1 MKKYLIISLLLAF
14 AICLENCNDDKEE
27 PDPLQEKAD
36 LIVGTWSIA
45 DNGVDAPA
53 DASTLD
59 WSNLSITIS
68 GDAAG
73 GSITASGV
81 PECAETIWPASEAW
95 IFGDTQ
101 GNTMSRGD
109 NVVMAIN
116 NATESSLTLSF
127 PIVYEPPVPENGFLE
142 AFDYPDG
149 TVYDDVTYDV
159 YVEWPESSSVQD
171 GVLVWD
177 MDIEG
182 ETSFGAEFEESLD
195 LTDNTNLKFKYIFP
209 ADAFVDIYLID
220 ADGLESELSVTF
232 VGGTEDLQDIT
243 LDLSA
248 AEGLEGGDPADLSI
262 FAGFYIIFYTPT
274 ASTLNLDDV
283 TLGDVSE
290 CSSISLTGDWT
301 FRFDK

>member
-45 DNGVDAPA
+45 DNGVDAPV

-59 WSNLSITIS
+59 WSSLSITIS

-109 NVVMAIN
+109 NVVI
-116 NATESSLTLSF
+116 LL
-127 PIVYEPPVPENGFLE
+127 LHH
-142 AFDYPDG
+142 
-149 TVYDDVTYDV
+149 
-159 YVEWPESSSVQD
+159 
-171 GVLVWD
+171 
-177 MDIEG
+177 
-182 ETSFGAEFEESLD
+182 
-195 LTDNTNLKFKYIFP
+195 
-209 ADAFVDIYLID
+209 
-220 ADGLESELSVTF
+220 
-232 VGGTEDLQDIT
+232 
-243 LDLSA
+243 
-248 AEGLEGGDPADLSI
+248 
-262 FAGFYIIFYTPT
+262 
-274 ASTLNLDDV
+274 
-283 TLGDVSE
+283 
-290 CSSISLTGDWT
+290 
-301 FRFDK
+301 

>member
-14 AICLENCNDDKEE
+14 AICLENCGDDKEE
-27 PDPLQEKAD
+27 PDPLKEKAD

-45 DNGVDAPA
+45 DNGVDAPN

-68 GDAAG
+68 GGAAG
-73 GSITASGV
+73 GSIAASGV
-81 PECAETIWPASEAW
+81 PECAETIWPTSEAW

-109 NVVMAIN
+109 NVVVTII
-116 NATESSLTLSF
+116 NATESSLTLRF
-127 PIVYEPPVPENGFLE
+127 PIVYEPPAPENGFLE
-142 AFDYPDG
+142 AFDYTDG
-149 TVYDDVTYDV
+149 TVFEDVDYDV
-159 YVEWPESSSVQD
+159 YVEWPESSSVLD

-177 MDIEG
+177 MAVEG

-195 LTDNTNLKFKYIFP
+195 LTDNSNLKFKYIFP

-220 ADGLESELSVTF
+220 ADGLESELPVTF

-243 LDLSA
+243 LDLSN
-248 AEGLEGGDPADLSI
+248 AEGLEGGDPADLSK
-262 FAGFYIIFYTPT
+262 FSGFYIIFFTPT

-283 TLGDVSE
+283 ILGDVSA

-301 FRFDK
+301 FTFDK